1 MTKLVL
7 NILLPR
13 AKVSET
19 YPKDHPWYKRLEVV
33 KNIDGILSKY
43 DNVERHIVFVE
54 ETGSM
59 AKLKVLLT
67 NGWSLHATDKNI
79 YSNDA
84 LKMFIESNLGFMI
97 ETHKKSLYW
106 SFHSIKKLTDQLE
119 LDVLFK

>member
-7 NILLPR
+7 NILLPH

-19 YPKDHPWYKRLEVV
+19 YPEECPWHKRLEVV

-43 DNVERHIVFVE
+43 DDVELRIVYVK
-54 ETGSM
+54 ETGSTT
-59 AKLKVLLT
+59 KLRALLT

-84 LKMFIESNLGFMI
+84 LKMFIETNLGFMI
-97 ETHKKSLYW
+97 EAHKKSLYW
-106 SFHSIKKLTDQLE
+106 SFHSIKKLTDQLV